1 MPTKP
6 FSEIRAD
13 KALLEEIQDKAKSGA
28 VELPDSVVEDATDS
42 ASSLLPAL
50 ESDEAKVFIR
60 AVEKTFDLPHR
71 DEKQEQESSDTDLA
85 DDRAAN

>member
-1 MPTKP
+1 MPIPTKP
-6 FSEIRAD
+6 FAEIRAD
-13 KALLEEIQDKAKSGA
+13 KGLLEEIQDRADSGD

-60 AVEKTFDLPHR
+60 AVERTFDLPHR
-71 DEKQEQESSDTDLA
+71 VEAQ
-85 DDRAAN
+85 

>member
-6 FSEIRAD
+6 FSEIQAD
-13 KALLEEIQDKAKSGA
+13 KELLEEIKDKAESGA
-28 VELPDSVVEDATDS
+28 IEWPDSVVEDATDS

-50 ESDEAKVFIR
+50 GSDEADVFIR

-71 DEKQEQESSDTDLA
+71 VEAQESGDDVSPTDP
-85 DDRAAN
+85 AAT